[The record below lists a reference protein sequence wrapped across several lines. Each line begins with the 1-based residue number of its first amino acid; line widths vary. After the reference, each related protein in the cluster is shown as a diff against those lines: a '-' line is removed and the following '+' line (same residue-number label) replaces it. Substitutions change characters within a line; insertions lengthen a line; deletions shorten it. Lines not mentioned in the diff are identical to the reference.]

1 MKRNDSIVN
10 KSILFLISFLAFLP
24 HTYITAQCP
33 TITVLASASQTMF
46 CAGSNSQL
54 SVATGISGGGY
65 SVVQIPFAPTVG
77 SGTAVTLTDDQV
89 STLLPIGFNFTFF
102 GNVYSQFNICSNGF
116 ISFNPTNSYVYS
128 LTMPAVSPNTIIA
141 AALEDLNPPLGGTI
155 EYFNVGS
162 APNRKLIVNYSNIQ
176 HYPSGNPITLQIVLS
191 ETYNT
196 IQIHTTSVLGPT
208 ATEGIADSTG
218 MNFLVVPGRNNQ
230 AWTATND
237 AWQFSPGNPVLSYQ
251 WLPTNGLSNPSINNP
266 YASPTSTTTYTVT
279 ATDTNGCYGTS
290 SLTLYVNSPQIS
302 LSASPDSVCFGNSTQ
317 LSAAVTTNSIDNY
330 SVAQIAYAPVSF
342 TGMTVAL
349 SDDHVSA
356 AQPIGFTFGFY
367 ENYYSNFYISS
378 NGFITFDPIA
388 SANNMQGCCSGQL
401 IPNNNLPNNLIAGA
415 WEDLNPSGGGTV
427 QYTTLGIAPNRK
439 LVVSFTGIPHSPSV
453 DPVTFQIICYE
464 TSNSIEIH
472 TTSMPGNPSGY
483 WWGHTE
489 GIENSTGTLALSVPG
504 RNNDHTWTATQD
516 AYRYTPTSTI
526 HYIWSPITTL
536 SNDSISNPIAT
547 PINNTIYSLTAID
560 ASGCF
565 QTSTIPIVVNPL
577 PTAPVISY
585 PGFVLHSNYPN
596 GNQWFL
602 NGSYLLVGATGQN
615 FVPGVLGTYTVVYTD
630 ANGCSST
637 SAPFNVTQL
646 GIDNYEQNI
655 LATVLPNPFTNELH
669 IAIDNNLNS
678 EVVIYDISSRKV
690 ISKEFTNKLV
700 LNTEMLANGFYTFA
714 LYSNKQLVKTGK
726 LNKP

>member
-1 MKRNDSIVN
+1 MQPNNSLVK
-10 KSILFLISFLAFLP
+10 KLILFLISFLAFLP
-24 HTYITAQCP
+24 NLSITAQCP
-33 TITVLASASQTMF
+33 TITLLPSASQTVF

-65 SVVQIPFAPTVG
+65 SVVQIPFAPIVG
-77 SGTAVTLTDDQV
+77 SGTTVALSDDQI
-89 STLLPIGFNFTFF
+89 STMLPIGFNFTFF

-116 ISFNPTNSYVYS
+116 ISFNNSNNSVYT

-141 AALEDLNPPLGGTI
+141 AALEDLNPSLGGTI
-155 EYFNVGS
+155 EYYNVGS
-162 APNRKLIVNYSNIQ
+162 APNRKLIVNYTNIQ
-176 HYPSGNPITLQIVLS
+176 HYPSGNPITMQIVLF
-191 ETYNT
+191 ETYNI

-218 MNFLVVPGRNNQ
+218 MNYLVVTGRNNQ

-251 WLPTNGLSNPSINNP
+251 WLPTTGLSNPSINNP
-266 YASPTSTTTYTVT
+266 YASPTTTTTYTVT

-290 SLTLYVNSPQIS
+290 SITLYVNSPQVN
-302 LSASPDSVCFGNSTQ
+302 LTASQDSVCFGISTQ

-330 SVAQIAYAPVSF
+330 TVAPIAYAPVSL
-342 TGMTVAL
+342 TGINVAL

-378 NGFITFDPIA
+378 NGFITFDPLA
-388 SANNMQGCCSGQL
+388 SANNLQGCCSGQM

-415 WEDLNPSGGGTV
+415 WEDLNPSSGGTV
-427 QYTTLGIAPNRK
+427 QYITLGTAPNRK

-464 TSNSIEIH
+464 TSNIIELH
-472 TTSMPGNPSGY
+472 TTTMQGNPSGY

-504 RNNDHTWTATQD
+504 RNNSHTWTATLD
-516 AYRYTPTSTI
+516 AYRFTPTSTI
-526 HYIWSPITTL
+526 HYIWSPISTL
-536 SNDSISNPIAT
+536 SNDSIANPIAN
-547 PINNTIYSLTAID
+547 PINNTLYSLTVID

-577 PTAPVISY
+577 PAVPVISY
-585 PGFVLHSNYPN
+585 IGFVLHSNYPSN
-596 GNQWFL
+596 NQWYL
-602 NGSYLLVGATGQN
+602 NGSSLLAVATGQN

-637 SAPFNVTQL
+637 SEPYNVTQL
-646 GIDNYEQNI
+646 GIDDYEKNT
-655 LATVLPNPFTNELH
+655 LSTVLPNPFTNELH
-669 IAIDNNLNS
+669 ITVENNLNS
-678 EVVIYDISSRKV
+678 EVVIYDIASRKV
-690 ISKEFTNKLV
+690 ITKEFAYKLV
-700 LNTEMLANGFYTFA
+700 LNTEMLANGFYTYA
-714 LYSNKQLVKTGK
+714 LYSNKKLVKTGK
-726 LNKP
+726 LNKF